1 MEAKIEIVGL
11 EGVNKTKLKKLDVLL
26 GDLEPVNELI
36 ELGVVYAIP
45 KRPLF
50 FDFLFGKKT
59 EGEQPDII
67 VLSPGV
73 PIKVIK
79 IDPKEESVTLAL
91 NLNLNSEKVVYH
103 LLSKFDSF
111 DYYVMFSR

>member
-11 EGVNKTKLKKLDVLL
+11 DGVDKTKLKKLDVLL

-36 ELGVVYAIP
+36 ELGVVYAVP

-50 FDFLFGKKT
+50 FDFFFGKKT
-59 EGEQPDII
+59 EDEQPDVI
-67 VLSPGV
+67 VLAPGI

-79 IDPKEESVTLAL
+79 IDPKERSVTLAL
-91 NLNLNSEKVVYH
+91 DLNLNSEKVVYY

-111 DYYVMFSR
+111 DYYVMFPR